1 MKFNFILLLNLLL
14 LNISCKYIIGKDEEI
29 KINDNLSDGIIYI
42 KLDNFI
48 NTQNIYVKLNVNK
61 GGIDSDIY
69 IKFNDSETEDPNG
82 FSKERYYNS
91 VTISNSISK
100 FYKINYKKY
109 NYIILK
115 YHLYS
120 GGTSYP
126 ILTAK
131 ASDKDLGAE
140 AMRNFFIIAG
150 CVGGVILFLIIGVPI
165 IRCVIKQKKVVN
177 TGEVPNEI
185 TPNSYASSQES
196 LVNNNDNS
204 NNYNNNQQCY
214 PEYPKSE

>member
-1 MKFNFILLLNLLL
+1 M
-14 LNISCKYIIGKDEEI
+14 
-29 KINDNLSDGIIYI
+29 
-42 KLDNFI
+42 
-48 NTQNIYVKLNVNK
+48 
-61 GGIDSDIY
+61 
-69 IKFNDSETEDPNG
+69 
-82 FSKERYYNS
+82 
-91 VTISNSISK
+91 
-100 FYKINYKKY
+100 
-109 NYIILK
+109 K

-126 ILTAK
+126 ILTVK

-140 AMRNFFIIAG
+140 AMRNLFIIAG

-177 TGEVPNEI
+177 TGEEPNEI

-214 PEYPKSE
+214 PEYPKSK